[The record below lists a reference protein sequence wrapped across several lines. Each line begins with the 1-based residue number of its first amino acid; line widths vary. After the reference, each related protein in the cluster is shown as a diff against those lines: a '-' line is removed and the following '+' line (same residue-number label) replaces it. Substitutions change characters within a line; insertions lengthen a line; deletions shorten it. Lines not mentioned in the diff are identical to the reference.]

1 MSTPAIFIRSQ
12 RQLRAMRFLAIGF
25 FATLAV
31 HAAEPS
37 TAEFFFH
44 DGDRAMIL
52 GDSITQQHL
61 YSTLVESY
69 VVSRYPDWKITFR
82 NTGWSGDTMNL
93 RTRKGLDVGF
103 DRDLKPL
110 SPTAVTIDFGMND
123 ARAGADGAA
132 VYVDNARK
140 LAGKFAAIGARIAF
154 VTSSPEDKYQDG
166 QPAGSAYNNMLRK
179 YSDGLRQV
187 AAEKNLP
194 FIDQLNPMIKV
205 IEDGRS
211 AGVLSKMEGG
221 LRLVPDAVHPSID
234 GHMIMAATILKGLNA
249 PALVSSVEI
258 NAVSGAVKSSKAT
271 VTAVKTGGTL
281 SFTRMD
287 ACMPWPVPAE
297 IATVLKVPG
306 FAPFDELS
314 VYTLKVTGLTAASYE
329 VAADGKSFG
338 SYTGAQLAA
347 GVNLAAAAFRALPEV
362 KALYDAIIAKNA
374 LFYTRWRQVQVVE
387 IPDWVPSEAVEQG
400 RVKRLA
406 ELDAELVK
414 AEANVNSLRAPKAHQ
429 WTVSPA
435 L

>member
-205 IEDGRS
+205 IESARGR
-211 AGVLSKMEGG
+211 
-221 LRLVPDAVHPSID
+221 PS
-234 GHMIMAATILKGLNA
+234 T
-249 PALVSSVEI
+249 
-258 NAVSGAVKSSKAT
+258 
-271 VTAVKTGGTL
+271 
-281 SFTRMD
+281 
-287 ACMPWPVPAE
+287 
-297 IATVLKVPG
+297 
-306 FAPFDELS
+306 
-314 VYTLKVTGLTAASYE
+314 
-329 VAADGKSFG
+329 
-338 SYTGAQLAA
+338 
-347 GVNLAAAAFRALPEV
+347 
-362 KALYDAIIAKNA
+362 
-374 LFYTRWRQVQVVE
+374 
-387 IPDWVPSEAVEQG
+387 
-400 RVKRLA
+400 
-406 ELDAELVK
+406 
-414 AEANVNSLRAPKAHQ
+414 
-429 WTVSPA
+429 
-435 L
+435 